1 MRELSV
7 PSVRLEVTPSWE
19 KFNMTKCMILHF
31 GHNNPMQCCRLGAEC
46 LEGFAEEKNVDV
58 LVDTH

>member
-31 GHNNPMQCCRLGAEC
+31 GHNNPMQCCRLGAEW

-58 LVDTH
+58 